1 MSRARFARYGVNK
14 GVTEADYEIPN
25 VTVAQPTFLEGN
37 REALIAV
44 VLMSHT
50 AHIPSHRK
58 PRRSASKLALRA
70 GVAGGVL
77 GTIAVAGAA
86 GPANAEPVT
95 ETIEMPTLG
104 SLETGTGLASAVAA
118 SAEASQQEAL
128 DQSLQTQEN
137 LALQKAAKEAKKAK
151 AEADRKAAAE
161 KAEKARLKAEAEAK
175 AEQERKDAQERASRT
190 SERTQLTSTSASGDS
205 SDSGSSAGS
214 GESQTQAP
222 SGSAAAIV
230 AFARAQVGDSYVT
243 GGTGPNSW
251 DCSGLVQ
258 AAYRQAGIDLPR
270 ISYDQSSMGTSVSL
284 SNLQPGDIL
293 YWGSRSGSYH
303 VAIYVGGGNY
313 VGAQNSSTGVV
324 ERSLD
329 WDMPSGAVR
338 LL

>member
-1 MSRARFARYGVNK
+1 
-14 GVTEADYEIPN
+14 
-25 VTVAQPTFLEGN
+25 
-37 REALIAV
+37 
-44 VLMSHT
+44 MSHT

-104 SLETGTGLASAVAA
+104 SLAAGSNLASAVAA

-128 DQSLQTQEN
+128 DQSLQSLEQA
-137 LALQKAAKEAKKAK
+137 ALKKASQDAKKAK

-161 KAEKARLKAEAEAK
+161 RAEKARLKAEKEREEAEEA
-175 AEQERKDAQERASRT
+175 AERASRT
-190 SERTQLTSTSASGDS
+190 STRTQLATNSSSNDGGSSSSSSS
-205 SDSGSSAGS
+205 SDSGSSASDSGS
-214 GESQTQAP
+214 RTQAP
-222 SGSAAAIV
+222 TGSAASIV
-230 AFARAQVGDSYVT
+230 AFARAQVGDAYVS

-258 AAYRQAGIDLPR
+258 AAYRAAGIDLPR
-270 ISYDQSSMGTSVSL
+270 ISYQQSSMGSSVSL
-284 SNLQPGDIL
+284 GNLQPGDIL

-303 VAIYVGGGNY
+303 VAIYVGGGKY

-329 WDMPSGAVR
+329 WDPPSGAVR
-338 LL
+338 IL

>member
-1 MSRARFARYGVNK
+1 MVP
-14 GVTEADYEIPN
+14 V
-25 VTVAQPTFLEGN
+25 VTVAQHTFLDGN
-37 REALIAV
+37 REPLIAV

-77 GTIAVAGAA
+77 STIAVAGAA

-104 SLETGTGLASAVAA
+104 SLDTELASAVSA
-118 SAEASQQEAL
+118 SAEASHQEAL
-128 DQSLQTQEN
+128 DLSLRAQED
-137 LALQKAAKEAKKAK
+137 AAIAKAAQEAKKAK
-151 AEADRKAAAE
+151 AEADRKAEAE
-161 KAEKARLKAEAEAK
+161 RAEKARAE
-175 AEQERKDAQERASRT
+175 AQERASRT
-190 SERTQLTSTSASGDS
+190 QARTQLSPASSSGSGS
-205 SDSGSSAGS
+205 SDSGSSYSADS
-214 GESQTQAP
+214 STQAP
-222 SGSAAAIV
+222 TGSAAAIV
-230 AFARAQVGDSYVT
+230 AFARAQIGDAYVS

-270 ISYDQSSMGTSVSL
+270 VSSSQSSMGTSVSL

-303 VAIYVGGGNY
+303 VAIYVGGGMY
-313 VGAQNSSTGVV
+313 VGAQNPSTGVV

-329 WDMPSGAVR
+329 WDTPSGAVR
-338 LL
+338 IL

>member
-1 MSRARFARYGVNK
+1 
-14 GVTEADYEIPN
+14 
-25 VTVAQPTFLEGN
+25 
-37 REALIAV
+37 
-44 VLMSHT
+44 MSHT

-104 SLETGTGLASAVAA
+104 SLENGAGLASAVAA

-128 DQSLQTQEN
+128 DQSLQSQEN

-151 AEADRKAAAE
+151 SEADRKAAAE
-161 KAEKARLKAEAEAK
+161 KAEKARLQAEAEAK
-175 AEQERKDAQERASRT
+175 AERERKEAQERASRT
-190 SERTQLTSTSASGDS
+190 SERTQLASTSAGD
-205 SDSGSSAGS
+205 DGGSSTGS
-214 GESQTQAP
+214 GESDTQAP

-270 ISYDQSSMGTSVSL
+270 ISYEQSSMGTSVSL

-329 WDMPSGAVR
+329 WDTPSGAVR

>member
-1 MSRARFARYGVNK
+1 
-14 GVTEADYEIPN
+14 
-25 VTVAQPTFLEGN
+25 
-37 REALIAV
+37 
-44 VLMSHT
+44 MSHT

-77 GTIAVAGAA
+77 STIAVAGAA

-104 SLETGTGLASAVAA
+104 SLGADLSSAVAA
-118 SAEASQQEAL
+118 SAEASHQEAL
-128 DQSLQTQEN
+128 GQSLEAQEAT
-137 LALQKAAKEAKKAK
+137 ALQKAAKEAKKAK
-151 AEADRKAAAE
+151 AEADRKAEAE
-161 KAEKARLKAEAEAK
+161 RAEKARQEAEAK
-175 AEQERKDAQERASRT
+175 AERERAEAEARAEAQARASRD
-190 SERTQLTSTSASGDS
+190 SARTQLTSTSGSNSSGSSGSSVSDSSSSGSSSGSSS
-205 SDSGSSAGS
+205 SDSGSSNEAGS
-214 GESQTQAP
+214 SSESTQAS
-222 SGSAAAIV
+222 SGTAAAIV
-230 AFARAQVGDSYVT
+230 AFARAQVGDAYVT

-258 AAYRQAGIDLPR
+258 AAYANAGIDLPR
-270 ISYDQSSMGTSVSL
+270 ISYQQSSMGSSVSL

-303 VAIYVGGGNY
+303 VAIYVGGGKY

-329 WDMPSGAVR
+329 WDPPSGAVR